1 MKNIKILAINPYETI
16 QYYENRPM
24 EEARFFKA
32 HDCNVETILMERK
45 MAGKKVTANKIADI
59 NTLHFICKDDKLISR
74 LSKSKI
80 GNGLKKVVYFGWYVR
95 FILWLRKYL
104 RSEKPDSLICHNIEM
119 ALAGVWAGRKK
130 VDNIVFVMREMYEG
144 QSTRALKN
152 RVIKLVSGY
161 VQNRSDF
168 LVHVVPKQMEYTS
181 EKNRNKVIYI
191 PNYPKEEIYSK
202 IVHKESVM
210 IRINYIGSVRDVKSL
225 KMLMDAAQGL
235 KGIKIGIHGM
245 GEAYEELKSIE
256 HAYKNV
262 DITGYY
268 NYAEDTEKL
277 FADTDI
283 IYCAYNIEVPNWRA
297 AYPIKL
303 YEAIATGIPVILCK
317 GMAPERFVISNGCGF
332 VFDYNVDSLRALLS
346 EIVEKKEL
354 LLEKQKGVQNLK
366 GEYTWNKVVQE
377 YLKILK

>member
-1 MKNIKILAINPYETI
+1 
-16 QYYENRPM
+16 
-24 EEARFFKA
+24 
-32 HDCNVETILMERK
+32 
-45 MAGKKVTANKIADI
+45 
-59 NTLHFICKDDKLISR
+59 
-74 LSKSKI
+74 
-80 GNGLKKVVYFGWYVR
+80 
-95 FILWLRKYL
+95 
-104 RSEKPDSLICHNIEM
+104 
-119 ALAGVWAGRKK
+119 
-130 VDNIVFVMREMYEG
+130 
-144 QSTRALKN
+144 
-152 RVIKLVSGY
+152 
-161 VQNRSDF
+161 
-168 LVHVVPKQMEYTS
+168 
-181 EKNRNKVIYI
+181 
-191 PNYPKEEIYSK
+191 
-202 IVHKESVM
+202 
-210 IRINYIGSVRDVKSL
+210 
-225 KMLMDAAQGL
+225 
-235 KGIKIGIHGM
+235 M